1 MMRVLVLSH
10 GLVYGGAQIALLNYL
25 ALLKDIVQLD
35 VLTCNDANSAFRRD
49 IHSLGIKVFATDCK
63 LVNNLP
69 LMHVEK
75 HDHLIK
81 SADIVW
87 ISDIEYLTATEL
99 KSITNRPVIA
109 HLHSYALVCP
119 WWALSYG
126 MREVCT
132 INCRG
137 CFGRFLTCKVRR
149 NAIRAKVEMYNY
161 GFQHVLGTVIKS
173 PADFYNYKRFYEKA
187 IQAVNFIDGFIAV
200 SKCVKDLHVLHE
212 SLFENKLVE
221 VIYNPVVLP
230 KEYVDY
236 SLSVNVNA
244 KTVLYASGFQ
254 AAKGIHVLLNAFREV
269 VEDEK
274 DVKLLITRG
283 LGDPGLMNL
292 ISRLGISKDNVV
304 LLKHLS
310 RHELFK
316 TYADSTVVVMPSVW
330 PEPLPNV
337 ALESNLLGVPVVAS
351 KICGLKEVVIDGET
365 GYLVRLGDA
374 HELAKSLTKALS
386 NDWNRKEIHSVAS
399 KRFDPA
405 KSAERL
411 LKFFEEFL

>member
-1 MMRVLVLSH
+1 MRILVLNH
-10 GLVYGGAQIALLNYL
+10 GLIYGGAQVALLNYL
-25 ALLKDIVQLD
+25 ALLKDVVQLN
-35 VLTCNDANSAFRRD
+35 VLTCNYANGAFVRD
-49 IHSLGIKVFATDCK
+49 IHNLGIKVFSTDYK
-63 LVNNLP
+63 LVNDLP
-69 LMHVEK
+69 LMLVEK

-81 SADIVW
+81 STDIVW
-87 ISDIEYLTATEL
+87 ISDIEYLTATKL
-99 KSITNRPVIA
+99 KSITNRPAIA

-132 INCRG
+132 INCRSS
-137 CFGRFLTCKVRR
+137 FRRFLTCKVRR

-161 GFQHVLGTVIKS
+161 GFQHMFGTVVKG
-173 PADFYNYKRFYEKA
+173 PTDFYNYRRFYEKV
-187 IQAVNFIDGFIAV
+187 IQAVNSIDGFIAV
-200 SKCVKDLHVLHE
+200 SKSVKDLHSLHE
-212 SLFENKLVE
+212 PLFENKLVK

-236 SLSVNVNA
+236 SLSVNVNT

-292 ISRLGISKDNVV
+292 ISKSGISKDNVV

-351 KICGLKEVVIDGET
+351 EIGGLKEAVIDGET
-365 GYLVRLGDA
+365 GYLVRPGDA
-374 HELAKSLTKALS
+374 HELAKSLIKAL
-386 NDWNRKEIHSVAS
+386 NTNWNRNKIHLMTND
-399 KRFDPA
+399 RFNPA
-405 KSAERL
+405 KSIKQMLR
-411 LKFFEEFL
+411 FFESLL

>member
-10 GLVYGGAQIALLNYL
+10 GLVYGGAQVALLNYL
-25 ALLKDIVQLD
+25 ALLKDVVQLN
-35 VLTCNDANSAFRRD
+35 VLTCNDANSAFVRD
-49 IHSLGIKVFATDCK
+49 IHSLGIKVFTTDYK
-63 LVNNLP
+63 LVNDLP
-69 LMHVEK
+69 LMLVEK

-87 ISDIEYLTATEL
+87 ISDIEYLTATKL
-99 KSITNRPVIA
+99 KSITNRPIIA

-137 CFGRFLTCKVRR
+137 SFRRFLTCKVRR

-161 GFQHVLGTVIKS
+161 GFQHMLGTIIKG
-173 PADFYNYKRFYEKA
+173 PTDFCNYRRFYEKA
-187 IQAVNFIDGFIAV
+187 IQAVNLIDGFIAV
-200 SKCVKDLHVLHE
+200 SKSVKELHALHE
-212 SLFENKLVE
+212 PLFENKLVE

-230 KEYVDY
+230 KECVDY
-236 SLSVNVNA
+236 SLSMNVNT

-254 AAKGIHVLLNAFREV
+254 AAKGIHVLLNAFRKV

-274 DVKLLITRG
+274 DAKLLITRG

-292 ISRLGISKDNVV
+292 ISKSGINKDNVV

-351 KICGLKEVVIDGET
+351 EIGGLKEVVIDGET
-365 GYLVRLGDA
+365 GYFVRPGDA
-374 HELAKSLTKALS
+374 HELAKSLIKALS
-386 NDWNRKEIHSVAS
+386 NDWNREEVHLVTI

-405 KSAERL
+405 KSAEQV
-411 LKFFEEFL
+411 LKFFEGFL